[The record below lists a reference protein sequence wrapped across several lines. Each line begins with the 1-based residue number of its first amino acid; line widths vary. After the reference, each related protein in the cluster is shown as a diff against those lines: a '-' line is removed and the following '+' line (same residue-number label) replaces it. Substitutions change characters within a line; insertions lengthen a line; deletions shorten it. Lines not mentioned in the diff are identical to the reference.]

1 MANNDH
7 PKKDEINLYD
17 VLIIFMTKAPDQ
29 KKGIAALEVLFGPV
43 LLSWAIDYK
52 KSFKSYQEWR
62 NHLIAAL
69 DNAQEKVDATK
80 QSIVKQSIVKQSH
93 GVK

>member
-7 PKKDEINLYD
+7 QEKHEINLYD

-29 KKGIAALEVLFGPV
+29 RKAIAALAVLFGPG
-43 LLSWAIDYK
+43 LLTCAIDYK
-52 KSFKSYQEWR
+52 KSFKSYQDWR
-62 NHLIAAL
+62 LHLIASL

-80 QSIVKQSIVKQSH
+80 AKP
-93 GVK
+93 